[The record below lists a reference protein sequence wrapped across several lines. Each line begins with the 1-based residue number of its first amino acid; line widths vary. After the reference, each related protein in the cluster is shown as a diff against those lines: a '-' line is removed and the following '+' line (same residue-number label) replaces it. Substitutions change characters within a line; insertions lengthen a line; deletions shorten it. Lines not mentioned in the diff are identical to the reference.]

1 MPAVSG
7 RYSDGKTASVRQVR
21 VEIRVD
27 SLRIGGTDGDIPTT
41 WPFDEIELIDDLES
55 NSFLTLARTSQRGAR
70 LTIEGAAACAEIL
83 AAIPALSQRRRYPRP
98 NLRQAA
104 LYAGIVA
111 AFAVALWFA
120 LPKVVDATV
129 RLIPRSWEN
138 RIGETVIENVANI
151 FSDKT
156 GDQRFCS
163 TKDGDDALTLLV
175 STLAGDLHIDF
186 HVRVLDTPVVNAV
199 AAPGGHILLFRGLID
214 QADTPDE
221 VAGVLAH
228 EMAHVIKRHS
238 TQDAVR
244 QLGFSVVLRALF
256 GDPGML
262 QAAAE
267 SAIGLSYSR
276 DAEAEADQI
285 ATELLAGAQISN
297 EGLVGFFKRLAA
309 EQSGEKGLLRYLST
323 HPPLADRA
331 KLLPPSPNVTRP
343 SMNDRNW
350 ERLRS
355 ICS

>member
-1 MPAVSG
+1 MSAVSG
-7 RYSDGKTASVRQVR
+7 RYSDGKTAGVRQVR
-21 VEIRVD
+21 IEIRVD
-27 SLRIGGTDGDIPTT
+27 SFSISGTDGDVLTT
-41 WPFDEIELIDDLES
+41 WHFDEIELIDDLES
-55 NSFLTLARTSQRGAR
+55 NSFLTLARTSRRGAR

-83 AAIPALSQRRRYPRP
+83 AAVPALSQRRRYPLP
-98 NLRQAA
+98 NLRQTA

-120 LPKVVDATV
+120 LPKVGDATV
-129 RLIPRSWEN
+129 RLIPHSWEN
-138 RIGETVIENVANI
+138 RIGESVIENVANI

-163 TKDGDDALTLLV
+163 TKDGDDALKLLV
-175 STLAGDLHIDF
+175 FTLAGDLHIDF
-186 HVRVLDTPVVNAV
+186 DVRVLDTPVVNAL

-214 QADTPDE
+214 QAETPDE

-228 EMAHVIKRHS
+228 EMAHVIKRHA
-238 TQDAVR
+238 TQNAVR
-244 QLGFSVVLRALF
+244 QLGISVVLRALF

-262 QAAAE
+262 QDAAE

-276 DAEAEADQI
+276 DAEAEADRI
-285 ATELLAGAQISN
+285 ATELLAGAQISY
-297 EGLVGFFKRLAA
+297 EGLVSFFTRLAA
-309 EQSGEKGLLRYLST
+309 EQSGQEGLLRYLST
-323 HPPLADRA
+323 HPPLADRP
-331 KLLPPSPNVTRP
+331 KRLPPSPNATRP

>member
-1 MPAVSG
+1 MPSVSG
-7 RYSDGKTASVRQVR
+7 RYSDGNTASVRQVR
-21 VEIRVD
+21 IEIRAD
-27 SLRIGGTDGDIPTT
+27 GFSISGTDGDLLAT
-41 WPFDEIELIDDLES
+41 WHFDEIELIDDLES
-55 NSFLTLARTSQRGAR
+55 NSFLTLARTSQPGAR
-70 LTIEGAAACAEIL
+70 LTIEGAAPCAEIL
-83 AAIPALSQRRRYPRP
+83 AAIPALSQRRRYPLP
-98 NLRQAA
+98 SLRQTA

-129 RLIPRSWEN
+129 RLIPHSWEN
-138 RIGETVIENVANI
+138 RIGESVIENVANV

-163 TKDGDDALTLLV
+163 TKRGDDALNLLV

-186 HVRVLDTPVVNAV
+186 DVRVLDTPVVNAL

-214 QADTPDE
+214 QAETPDE

-228 EMAHVIKRHS
+228 EMAHVIERHA
-238 TQDAVR
+238 TQNAVR
-244 QLGFSVVLRALF
+244 QLGLSVVLRALF

-276 DAEAEADQI
+276 DAEAEADRI

-297 EGLVGFFKRLAA
+297 EGLVSFFTRLAA
-309 EQSGEKGLLRYLST
+309 KRSGQEGLLRYLST

-331 KLLPPSPNVTRP
+331 KLLPPSPNAARP
-343 SMNDRNW
+343 SMTDRNW
-350 ERLRS
+350 QRLRS